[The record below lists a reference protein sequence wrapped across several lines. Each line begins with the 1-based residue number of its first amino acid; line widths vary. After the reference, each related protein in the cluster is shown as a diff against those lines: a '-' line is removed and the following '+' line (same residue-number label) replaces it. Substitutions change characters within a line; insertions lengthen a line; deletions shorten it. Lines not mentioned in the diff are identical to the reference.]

1 MKFWRSLVKSNIR
14 VFSFVFIVILLV
26 AVFQVMRLPRVYEAR
41 ATVQF
46 YEEPPTQA
54 VLSGPRQYPG
64 PTIEAVRSEEFLK
77 RVTARLNDE
86 ERVLLLKPYLLA
98 QTNADGG
105 AIERVIHGRAAIDFK
120 GNVLSIHYR
129 NPARFLAARIAN
141 LYVDEVI
148 AYLVRLRID
157 EAMKQVEELVLRA
170 KSQQQVIKDLTE
182 ELTAYRERREKNRTD
197 TIENDGPYQARLK
210 RQVDAQKTLDALIPR
225 IRDTTMICGPTPTF
239 WRITQRAVAPN
250 EKDYL
255 IAPMVVRLSWGF
267 AVAVVGGL
275 LAVGVVNIFTRG
287 RERADNQKEA
297 A

>member
-1 MKFWRSLVKSNIR
+1 MKFWRSLVKSDIR
-14 VFSFVFIVILLV
+14 VFSFVFIAILLV
-26 AVFQVMRLPRVYEAR
+26 AVFQVIRQPRVYEAR

-54 VLSGPRQYPG
+54 VFSGPREDPG
-64 PTIEAVRSEEFLK
+64 PTIKAVRSEEFLN

-86 ERVLLLKPYLLA
+86 ERVLLLKPYHLA
-98 QTNADGG
+98 QTNADGW

-129 NPARFLAARIAN
+129 NPDRFLVARIAN

-170 KSQQQVIKDLTE
+170 KSQQQVIKGLTE
-182 ELTAYRERREKNRTD
+182 ELMAYRERREKHTTD
-197 TIENDGPYQARLK
+197 SIENDEQYQVRLK
-210 RQVDAQKTLDALIPR
+210 RQADAQKTLDALIPR
-225 IRDTTMICGPTPTF
+225 IRDTTMICGPTPSF
-239 WRITQRAVAPN
+239 WRVTQRAVPPN
-250 EKDYL
+250 EDDYM
-255 IAPMVVRLSWGF
+255 IASIVVRLSWGF

-275 LAVGVVNIFTRG
+275 LAVGVVNVFTRG
-287 RERADNQKEA
+287 RELADNQKEA